1 MAEKETPL
9 MTHGIKDDIESMHD
23 YIINISI
30 CVLPT

>member
-9 MTHGIKDDIESMHD
+9 MTHGIKDDIESMQD

-30 CVLPT
+30 CELPT